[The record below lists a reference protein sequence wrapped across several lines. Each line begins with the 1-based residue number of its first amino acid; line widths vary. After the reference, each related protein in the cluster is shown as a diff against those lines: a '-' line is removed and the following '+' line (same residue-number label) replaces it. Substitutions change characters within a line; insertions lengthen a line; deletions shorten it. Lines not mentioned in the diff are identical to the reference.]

1 MPNKNRFLKNI
12 APIPKYLMDFM
23 HFDMA
28 ILRTLPSP
36 RSCTLS
42 SAFPL
47 KEEIMLR
54 RLSLFILI
62 ASLAICCSPKY
73 FAPTQLN
80 VYNYSM
86 DAAKQGEQT
95 AMKAF
100 LQPYADS
107 VNNSMNIFLAN
118 LDSTLTKSWPENSLG
133 HFMTDAYLEMAG
145 KKFGKQVD
153 LAFMNTGG
161 IRLNQML
168 PGPINKGQIY
178 ELMPFDNLMVLV
190 EMDGVQLQGF
200 LDHVAARGGWPVS
213 GGSYTIAN
221 KKAIN
226 VLINGKTIIPTQ
238 NYTIATSDYVANGGD
253 DSNVM
258 KTLKQQNIGY
268 LQRDAL
274 LEYTAQF
281 GKQNKRIEKPTGE
294 RVIRTD

>member
-1 MPNKNRFLKNI
+1 
-12 APIPKYLMDFM
+12 
-23 HFDMA
+23 
-28 ILRTLPSP
+28 
-36 RSCTLS
+36 
-42 SAFPL
+42 
-47 KEEIMLR
+47 
-54 RLSLFILI
+54 
-62 ASLAICCSPKY
+62 
-73 FAPTQLN
+73 
-80 VYNYSM
+80 
-86 DAAKQGEQT
+86 
-95 AMKAF
+95 
-100 LQPYADS
+100 
-107 VNNSMNIFLAN
+107 
-118 LDSTLTKSWPENSLG
+118 
-133 HFMTDAYLEMAG
+133 MAG